1 MTENIIQ
8 LPAKIYDAVCKQAKV
23 KQKTPDVL
31 VTEWVATHLE
41 TDFAHKDET
50 EVAFEQEIAAF
61 NKLKPTLLQQYPNQ
75 YVAIYQGQVVA
86 YGDKKLAV
94 SRQVRETLGA
104 VVYYVALVSP
114 DEPRTVRIPSVW
126 VTRP

>member
-23 KQKTPDVL
+23 QQKTPDVL

-94 SRQVRETLGA
+94 SRQVRESLGA